1 MSPYFC
7 LSFLCVIIYV
17 RKQLHFI
24 HCSSSWHLAQT
35 LYILSNKIKLILA
48 VIWTFPYITLKLSYF
63 TLVLSSVLFFDLYKK
78 LDYYSIS

>member
-35 LYILSNKIKLILA
+35 LHILSNKIKLILV
-48 VIWTFPYITLKLSYF
+48 VIWTFPYITLNISCF